1 MIGLHNATSYQRL
14 MEFSRAAFTFNVKY
28 LVLTKVGGT
37 AAQSGVPD
45 LSKIAFKSGKS
56 FIVLPD
62 LKDAIDLLKP
72 DYVYLVSSSAG
83 EELSVEGIDAD
94 KNVLIVF
101 PGIESGF
108 TKIEQSLGKVVK
120 LPGLEADPGPVAS
133 LGALMYC
140 VVSKNLMEKN
150 KSSQ

>member
-1 MIGLHNATSYQRL
+1 MVGLHNTTSYQRL
-14 MEFSRAAFTFNVKY
+14 MEFAKAVFAFDVKY

-62 LKDAIDLLKP
+62 LKDAIELLKP
-72 DYVYLVSSSAG
+72 DYVYLVSSNAND
-83 EELSVEGIDAD
+83 ELRADSIDIN
-94 KNVLIVF
+94 KNVLVVF
-101 PGIESGF
+101 SGIESGF
-108 TKIEQSLGKVVK
+108 TKIEQGLGNVVK
-120 LPGLEADPGPVAS
+120 LPGIEADPGPIAS
-133 LGALMYC
+133 LGVFLYC
-140 VVSKNLMEKN
+140 VMPNNLREKN